1 MILGAILRNYKCY
14 LGIHYISFYD
24 REKNNLNVIIGN
36 NGVGKSTILEAMDS
50 FFNEGTSW
58 IVNSDASNK
67 DSSVGVVLLIEKDKL
82 NPVLDV
88 KEQKIVNLISEAYWQ
103 LDMKSNS
110 TYEKNYHIFFK
121 QRENISTKRETHYLI
136 IVGKK
141 YNDHLLNFLSFENY
155 ISDSIKEISKKT
167 TDPIVLSAIN
177 KTVDFY
183 SYLYI
188 PVETTISDFLRLETE
203 EMQVLADKNLKNVIS
218 KALTDKRITRTTE
231 RNRKK
236 KISVIDIINEK
247 LEEYIEQIQE
257 EIQKIDKSYDFK
269 PEKRQS
275 TKLTPNHIANVIID
289 TYYSRR
295 KLKLNKKPISDLSS
309 GEKRRALIDILY
321 VFLRKND
328 IERNLIIAIDEPE
341 TSLHI
346 SKCYNQFRKIQ
357 DIAIKYNQQLFIT
370 THWYGSLPI
379 LKYGNLI
386 HIDSE
391 QTQSLFNLEN
401 YFEERGSHP
410 DDINLKSFFDLA
422 ASIISA
428 YRNSN
433 YHWILVEGIEDK
445 LYLEYYLE
453 GENIQII
460 PLSGCG
466 NVKKVY
472 EYLYTPMS
480 NKKQEIPNTSDPKIL
495 CIVDTDNQNSQI
507 NVDSSTKNKLLR
519 IGRWNEDTLK
529 HQIELKRIE
538 DPNIIPTEVEEIL
551 EPELFYNTL
560 KECIEKYGSNIEQE
574 AFNSFEYDDSVITSR
589 IKGDYSILNHLG
601 NGRNMRQDKELIIAF
616 IDKQKRNIAESYTK
630 APKTGNTPS
639 WVNMI
644 KDILNN

>member
-1 MILGAILRNYKCY
+1 M
-14 LGIHYISFYD
+14 
-24 REKNNLNVIIGN
+24 
-36 NGVGKSTILEAMDS
+36 
-50 FFNEGTSW
+50 
-58 IVNSDASNK
+58 
-67 DSSVGVVLLIEKDKL
+67 
-82 NPVLDV
+82 
-88 KEQKIVNLISEAYWQ
+88 
-103 LDMKSNS
+103 
-110 TYEKNYHIFFK
+110 
-121 QRENISTKRETHYLI
+121 
-136 IVGKK
+136 
-141 YNDHLLNFLSFENY
+141 
-155 ISDSIKEISKKT
+155 
-167 TDPIVLSAIN
+167 
-177 KTVDFY
+177 
-183 SYLYI
+183 
-188 PVETTISDFLRLETE
+188 
-203 EMQVLADKNLKNVIS
+203 
-218 KALTDKRITRTTE
+218 
-231 RNRKK
+231 
-236 KISVIDIINEK
+236 
-247 LEEYIEQIQE
+247 
-257 EIQKIDKSYDFK
+257 
-269 PEKRQS
+269 
-275 TKLTPNHIANVIID
+275 IID

-433 YHWILVEGIEDK
+433 YHWIFVEGIEDK

-538 DPNIIPTEVEEIL
+538 DPNIMPTEVEEIL
-551 EPELFYNTL
+551 EPELFYNAL
-560 KECIEKYGSNIEQE
+560 KDCIEKYGSNIEQE

-616 IDKQKRNIAESYTK
+616 IDKQKRNIAESYIK